1 MTENGRLLQPVG
13 SIKYLLVHRI
23 KNSFRKKKK
32 TKTKKQSIETEQN
45 MWGTF
50 HHFTI
55 KDIQM
60 AGKIYEKSTQP
71 PF

>member
-23 KNSFRKKKK
+23 KNSFRKKK

-45 MWGTF
+45 M
-50 HHFTI
+50 
-55 KDIQM
+55 
-60 AGKIYEKSTQP
+60 
-71 PF
+71 

>member
-45 MWGTF
+45 M
-50 HHFTI
+50 
-55 KDIQM
+55 
-60 AGKIYEKSTQP
+60 
-71 PF
+71 